1 MAAPRLMDG
10 KLNSKMETLLLEVQ
24 IDQKKKQAAGMES
37 DIKALEAMIQN
48 KKTSFEGLQERLTAM
63 RSVLNKVQNIE
74 PEVGL
79 EDYVA
84 NIMEQISLC
93 KTAETEWSES
103 FDSGMSSLQDNVKKW
118 SEQKTKLESDNEA
131 LGAECWSLKEALVVG
146 EQRRQRIDS
155 EQAMAVE
162 QARLAGLLSQ
172 TVLPHLPKTAR
183 RSLAHVGNPA
193 IAMCPAPNGT
203 TPSGTTPNG
212 TTRSGTTLSSETTT
226 TPAAATPPA
235 EHTSPPPAERTTVGV
250 EVPTMPTYGLESTPT
265 DAADVH

>member
-155 EQAMAVE
+155 EQAMVRVSYSVASCVAVCRRVCRRVYVCICVCVCMLCVAVE
-162 QARLAGLLSQ
+162 RIP
-172 TVLPHLPKTAR
+172 LP
-183 RSLAHVGNPA
+183 
-193 IAMCPAPNGT
+193 
-203 TPSGTTPNG
+203 
-212 TTRSGTTLSSETTT
+212 TL
-226 TPAAATPPA
+226 
-235 EHTSPPPAERTTVGV
+235 
-250 EVPTMPTYGLESTPT
+250 
-265 DAADVH
+265 